1 MLSHNN
7 MAEAIRMTVVQLT
20 NVICTAVLPITNIIR
35 MTVVRIAAVI
45 STTKKIYNL
54 V

>member
-1 MLSHNN
+1 
-7 MAEAIRMTVVQLT
+7 MTVVQLT
-20 NVICTAVLPITNIIR
+20 NVIRTAVLPITNIIH
-35 MTVVRIAAVI
+35 MMVVRIAAVI